1 MAYIAFLAFIFLG
14 MLMGFFL
21 IRHQK
26 FHYLK
31 RMVSRR
37 KKYLKPFHPSK

>member
-1 MAYIAFLAFIFLG
+1 MAYIVFLAFIILG
-14 MLMGFFL
+14 MTLGVIL

-31 RMVSRR
+31 RMISRR

>member
-1 MAYIAFLAFIFLG
+1 MAYIVFLAFIFLG
-14 MLMGFFL
+14 TMLGIIL

-31 RMVSRR
+31 RMISRR
-37 KKYLKPFHPSK
+37 KKYLKPFHLSK

>member
-1 MAYIAFLAFIFLG
+1 MAYIVFLAFIFFG
-14 MLMGFFL
+14 MMVGVIL

-31 RMVSRR
+31 RMISRR

>member
-1 MAYIAFLAFIFLG
+1 MAYIVFLAFIFLG
-14 MLMGFFL
+14 MMVGVIL

-31 RMVSRR
+31 RMISRQ

>member
-14 MLMGFFL
+14 MLIGFFL
-21 IRHQK
+21 ICHQK

-37 KKYLKPFHPSK
+37 KKILKAISPI